1 MSPSAHGLSGLFRR
15 VLSEYPVDQIGQGI
29 TDHETRTDIEE
40 RIPSEIRQIL
50 DDENLVVKASAGKGR
65 WTSIPWIAIL
75 DQRETNSIQKGIYA
89 VYLFEPQE
97 DRVSLTL
104 NQGVTEI
111 KDDLGTREAR
121 HHLKETARSVRE
133 KFDPTGFSAGHLEFP
148 HASSRNNLYG
158 PGTIFYK
165 RYELGEIPDDEQI
178 IRDLRILV
186 NTYREYASDGGTSN
200 ETLDPNPDSYDGIS
214 DATESI
220 RSKLE
225 QSSHENWLDSH
236 LTRSILSQWTS
247 ALRGFGPNT
256 QPTLEE
262 VFVFDQIE
270 ALFEQVKSDLEDLQ
284 SNLETGSVGDL
295 SPTETLFVVLIRDLQ
310 SKLDLTVNM
319 NHVKFLNLRGN
330 EFDLTEEEEDDD
342 SGEAT
347 IDDAGEIP
355 IREYFENQREE
366 ITVWRFTSHGDDYP
380 TIYQHGAV
388 QFTDSQKDD
397 FDKIERGDIVVF
409 YVTQDTKNSSLHSPG
424 KGLIGCGIVSNK
436 RTKNE
441 SWWWNEFYGDTDY
454 RNIVEFDELYVTGD
468 VDEMDFE
475 TSIDEKSDSTI
486 EAEIEAIKRDRI
498 RHETLNARSQEFR
511 ESDFPVVSVLVNL
524 HVEKD
529 ENKELVEWILDELST
544 RVTQIEPNR
553 DRDEIDELPD
563 EEPPNQAD
571 EIASQLESTG
581 QVIFHGPPGTGK
593 THTARKFSRWWLND
607 QLEQPTEDQL
617 RVVTFHPSFNYED
630 FLEGLTAKQD
640 ETGTVTYDIEDGIF
654 KRICRDAERAY
665 RDADDPSEADPYIL
679 IIDEINRGNL
689 AKIFGETIT
698 QLERNKRLGADEEVT
713 VELAHSGDKFGIPP
727 NLYVIGTMNT
737 ADRSIALVDAALR
750 RRFSFF
756 SFPPKYDVFAEE
768 YDFESG
774 LNDFLDDSPSFNQ
787 LLENSI
793 RALQVINA
801 NILDSGEIGKGKRI
815 GHSYLLGL
823 NSAKNVRDAWYYN
836 ILPLLEEYYFE
847 ELGRLQT
854 SVFETEDC
862 DLFDIENRE
871 IANFNVET
879 LHQELEGLLERTDKP
894 HSLPT

>member
-1 MSPSAHGLSGLFRR
+1 MYSSSRDLSGLFRR
-15 VLSEYPVDQIGQGI
+15 VVSEYPVDQIGQGI
-29 TDHETRTDIEE
+29 ADHETRTDIEE
-40 RIPSEIRQIL
+40 RIPNEIRQIL
-50 DDENLVVKASAGKGR
+50 DDEDLVVKASAGKGR

-75 DQRETNSIQKGIYA
+75 NQRETTSIQEGIYV

-97 DRVSLTL
+97 DRVTLTL
-104 NQGVTEI
+104 NQGVTEL
-111 KDDLGTREAR
+111 KNDLGTREAR
-121 HHLKETARSVRE
+121 RHLKETAKSVRKE
-133 KFDPTGFSAGHLEFP
+133 FDPTGFSAGHLEFP

-165 RYELGEIPDDEQI
+165 RYELGEIPNDEQI
-178 IRDLRILV
+178 VEDLRTIV
-186 NTYREYASDGGTSN
+186 DTYRRYVSDDDTPSD
-200 ETLDPNPDSYDGIS
+200 ESEPDLYDGIS
-214 DATESI
+214 DATKAI
-220 RSKLE
+220 RSKLK
-225 QSSHENWLDSH
+225 QSGHENWLGTH

-256 QPTLEE
+256 QPTPEK

-270 ALFEQVKSDLEDLQ
+270 ALFEQVEPDLKSLR
-284 SNLETGSVGDL
+284 SNLRTGSIGGL
-295 SPTETLFVVLIRDLQ
+295 SPTETLFVVLIRDQQ

-319 NHVKFLNLRGN
+319 NHVKFLSLRGN
-330 EFDLTEEEEDDD
+330 EFDFTEEEEDD
-342 SGEAT
+342 SEEAT
-347 IDDAGEIP
+347 VDGTEEIP

-380 TIYQHGAV
+380 TIYQHGAI
-388 QFTDSQKDD
+388 QFTDSQKND
-397 FDKIERGDIVVF
+397 FNKIDRGDIVVF
-409 YVTQDTKNSSLHSPG
+409 YVTQDTKNNGLSSPG

-441 SWWWNEFYGDTDY
+441 SWWWNEFHGDTDY

-468 VDEMDFE
+468 VNKIDLE

-486 EAEIEAIKRDRI
+486 EAEIKAIKRDRI
-498 RHETLNARSQEFR
+498 QHETLKERSQELR
-511 ESDFPVVSVLVNL
+511 GSDFPVVSVLVDL

-529 ENKELVEWILDELST
+529 ENKELVKWILDKLST
-544 RVTQIEPNR
+544 RVTKIEPNR
-553 DRDEIDELPD
+553 DRDEIDELAE
-563 EEPPNQAD
+563 EEPPNRAD

-630 FLEGLTAKQD
+630 YLEGLTAKQD

-665 RDADDPSEADPYIL
+665 RDADDPSVADPYVL

-713 VELAHSGDKFGIPP
+713 VELAHSGDEFTIPP
-727 NLYVIGTMNT
+727 NLYIIGTMNT

-756 SFPPKYDVFAEE
+756 SFPPNYDVFAEE
-768 YDFESG
+768 YDFSTIG
-774 LNDFLDDSPSFNQ
+774 LDKLADGSPGFSQ
-787 LLENSI
+787 LLKNSI
-793 RALQVINA
+793 AALQVINA
-801 NILDSGEIGKGKRI
+801 NILNSGELGKGKRI

-823 NSAKNVRDAWYYN
+823 NSAKDVRDAWYYN

-847 ELGRLQT
+847 ELGRLQA
-854 SVFETEDC
+854 SVFETKDC
-862 DLFDIENRE
+862 DLFDVENRK
-871 IANFNVET
+871 IVDFDVKT
-879 LHQELEGLLERTDKP
+879 LNEELERLLKRTDQP
-894 HSLPT
+894 YSLPT

>member
-1 MSPSAHGLSGLFRR
+1 MSSSSPGFSELFRR
-15 VLSEYPVDQIGQGI
+15 VVSEYPVDQIGTGI
-29 TDHETRTDIEE
+29 SDHETRADIEK
-40 RIPSEIRQIL
+40 RIPSKIRQIL
-50 DDENLVVKASAGKGR
+50 DNENLIVKASAGKGR

-75 DQRETNSIQKGIYA
+75 DQRKTNNIQEGIYV

-104 NQGVTEI
+104 NQGVTEL
-111 KDDLGTREAR
+111 KNDLGTREAR
-121 HHLKETARSVRE
+121 RHLEETARSVRTE
-133 KFDPTGFSAGHLEFP
+133 FDPTGFSAGHLEFP

-165 RYELGEIPDDEQI
+165 RYELGEILDDEQI
-178 IRDLRILV
+178 VQDLRTIV
-186 NTYREYASDGGTSN
+186 DTYREYVSN
-200 ETLDPNPDSYDGIS
+200 DAPPNDEPEPESYDGIS
-214 DATESI
+214 AATEAI
-220 RSKLE
+220 RSKLK
-225 QSSHENWLDSH
+225 QSGHENWLSSH
-236 LTRSILSQWTS
+236 LTRSILSQWTA

-256 QPTLEE
+256 QPTVEE
-262 VFVFDQIE
+262 IFVFDQIE
-270 ALFEQVKSDLEDLQ
+270 TLFEQVESELEDLW
-284 SNLETGSVGDL
+284 SELGTGSVGDL
-295 SPTETLFVVLIRDLQ
+295 SATETLFVVLVRDLQ
-310 SKLDLTVNM
+310 SKLELTVNM

-330 EFDLTEEEEDDD
+330 EFDFEEEGKDDTEEPVR
-342 SGEAT
+342 
-347 IDDAGEIP
+347 DDAEEIP

-380 TIYQHGAV
+380 TIYQHGAI

-397 FDKIERGDIVVF
+397 FDKIDRGDIVIF
-409 YVTQDTKNSSLHSPG
+409 YVTQDTKNDALSSPG
-424 KGLIGCGIVSNK
+424 KGLIGCGIVSDK

-441 SWWWNEFYGDTDY
+441 SWWWNEFHKNADY

-468 VDEMDFE
+468 ISEVDLD
-475 TSIDEKSDSTI
+475 TSIDEKSNRTI
-486 EAEIEAIKRDRI
+486 KDEIAAIKRDRI
-498 RHETLNARSQEFR
+498 PHETLKERSQDFR
-511 ESDFPVVSVLVNL
+511 GSDFPVVSVLVDL
-524 HVEKD
+524 HVEKT
-529 ENKELVEWILDELST
+529 ENKELVEWILEELST
-544 RVTQIEPNR
+544 RVTKIEPDR

-563 EEPPNQAD
+563 EESPNRAD
-571 EIASQLESTG
+571 EIASQLLSTG
-581 QVIFHGPPGTGK
+581 QIIFHGPPGTGK
-593 THTARKFSRWWLND
+593 THTAQKFSRWWLNER
-607 QLEQPTEDQL
+607 LEQPTEEQL
-617 RVVTFHPSFNYED
+617 RIVTFHPSFNYED

-713 VELAHSGDKFGIPP
+713 VELAHSGDEFGIPP

-756 SFPPKYDVFAEE
+756 SFPPNYDVFTEE
-768 YDFESG
+768 YDFGSIEV
-774 LNDFLDDSPSFNQ
+774 DEIVDDSPGFKQ
-787 LLENSI
+787 LLNNSI
-793 RALQVINA
+793 AALQVINA
-801 NILDSGEIGKGKRI
+801 NILDSGELGKGKRI

-823 NSAKNVRDAWYYN
+823 HSAKDVRDAWYYN

-847 ELGRLQT
+847 ELGRLQA

-862 DLFDIENRE
+862 DLFDVENRRTADFD
-871 IANFNVET
+871 IET
-879 LHQELEGLLERTDKP
+879 LDAELERLLKRTDHP
-894 HSLPT
+894 YSLPT

>member
-1 MSPSAHGLSGLFRR
+1 MSSSARGFSGLFRR

-40 RIPSEIRQIL
+40 RIPDKIRQIL
-50 DDENLVVKASAGKGR
+50 DDENLAVKASAGKGR

-75 DQRETNSIQKGIYA
+75 DPRETNNIQEGIYA

-97 DRVSLTL
+97 DRVTLTL

-111 KDDLGTREAR
+111 KNDLGTREAR

-133 KFDPTGFSAGHLEFP
+133 KFDPTGFSAGQLEFP
-148 HASSRNNLYG
+148 HASSRNSLYG

-178 IRDLRILV
+178 IQDLKTLV
-186 NTYREYASDGGTSN
+186 DTYRKYVSDEGILS
-200 ETLDPNPDSYDGIS
+200 EDPDPEPDSYDGIS

-220 RSKLE
+220 RSKLD
-225 QSSHENWLDSH
+225 QTGHENWLDSH
-236 LTRSILSQWTS
+236 FIRSILPQWTS

-256 QPTLEE
+256 QPTPEE

-270 ALFEQVKSDLEDLQ
+270 ALFEQIESDLEDLQ
-284 SNLETGSVGDL
+284 SNLRTGSVGSL
-295 SPTETLFVVLIRDLQ
+295 SPTETLFVVLTRDLQ

-330 EFDLTEEEEDDD
+330 EFDLAKEEEDD
-342 SGEAT
+342 SEEAT
-347 IDDAGEIP
+347 VDNAEEIP
-355 IREYFENQREE
+355 ISEYFENQREE

-380 TIYQHGAV
+380 TIYQHGAI

-397 FDKIERGDIVVF
+397 FDKIDRGDIIVF
-409 YVTQDTKNSSLHSPG
+409 YVTQETKNSNLRSPG

-441 SWWWNEFYGDTDY
+441 SWWWNEFYGDADY

-468 VDEMDFE
+468 INEINLE

-486 EAEIEAIKRDRI
+486 EAEIEAIKQNRI
-498 RHETLNARSQEFR
+498 RHEILNERSQELR
-511 ESDFPVVSVLVNL
+511 ESDFPVVSVLVDL
-524 HVEKD
+524 HVEND

-544 RVTQIEPNR
+544 RVTQIEPDR

-563 EEPPNQAD
+563 EEPPNRAE
-571 EIASQLESTG
+571 EIASQLTSTG

-607 QLEQPTEDQL
+607 QLEQPTADQL

-640 ETGTVTYDIEDGIF
+640 ETGTVTYGIENGIF
-654 KRICRDAERAY
+654 KQICRDAERAY
-665 RDADDPSEADPYIL
+665 RDADDPSKADPYIL

-698 QLERNKRLGADEEVT
+698 QLERNKRLGASEEVI
-713 VELAHSGDKFGIPP
+713 VELAHSGDEFGIPP
-727 NLYVIGTMNT
+727 NLHVIGTMNT

-756 SFPPKYDVFAEE
+756 SFPPDYDVFAEE
-768 YDFESG
+768 YDFGSSG
-774 LNDFLDDSPSFNQ
+774 LDEFLDDSPRFHQ

-793 RALQVINA
+793 AALQVVNA
-801 NILDSGEIGKGKRI
+801 NILDSGELGKGKRI

-823 NSAKNVRDAWYYN
+823 NSAKDVRDAWYYN

-847 ELGRLQT
+847 ELGRLQA

-862 DLFDIENRE
+862 DLFDVQNRK
-871 IANFNVET
+871 IADFDVET
-879 LHQELEGLLERTDKP
+879 LDQELGRLLERTDQSYSFP
-894 HSLPT
+894 S